1 MTPALKRRLVTQAAG
16 RFRPAGRFAHHFARG
31 KLGADPIF
39 PALLEPGLIPG
50 GVRLLDLGCGQGL
63 VAAWLEEAN
72 CIDAAGD
79 WPAALPS
86 PPRLA
91 RYHGI
96 ERMPAEVRRARLAL
110 GPGIDIAEGDLVAL
124 PWPAADLI
132 LLLDVL
138 HYLPPDRQL
147 AVLRRVRQHL
157 PADCRLLLRVGDAGA
172 TLRHGWSQAVDRVV
186 SRLRGCGNGGL
197 HGRELDEWAALLTR
211 CDFEFERFPMGGST
225 GLPNWLFVAR
235 PGSGNPGWKR
245 VPRTCYV

>member
-1 MTPALKRRLVTQAAG
+1 MTPALKRRLVAEAAG

-39 PALLEPGLIPG
+39 PALLEPNLIPG
-50 GVRLLDLGCGQGL
+50 GTRLLDLGCGQGL
-63 VAAWLEEAN
+63 VAAWLEAAN
-72 CIDAAGD
+72 GIHAAGD
-79 WPAALPS
+79 WPAALP
-86 PPRLA
+86 PPPSLA

-147 AVLRRVRQHL
+147 AVLRRARQHL
-157 PADCRLLLRVGDAGA
+157 PADGRLLLRVGDAGA

-186 SRLRGCGNGGL
+186 SRLRGYGDGSL
-197 HGRELDEWAALLTR
+197 HGRGLDEWAALLTR
-211 CDFEFERFPMGGST
+211 CDFEFERFAMGGGT
-225 GLPNWLFVAR
+225 GLPNWLFVAQ
-235 PGSGNPGWKR
+235 PGSGNPA
-245 VPRTCYV
+245 